1 MPEQTILLYRRN
13 VVLQQITPIVPGRQT
28 KTEKTLSFAG

>member
-1 MPEQTILLYRRN
+1 MPEQTTLLYRRN
-13 VVLQQITPIVPGRQT
+13 AVLQQITLIVPGRQT